1 MLLNLMQTYNF
12 PEKLY
17 EPHKKLQQFA
27 KMRSILIYWITGK
40 GILGSIVWLGRPIM
54 MVFW

>member
-17 EPHKKLQQFA
+17 KHHKKLQQVA

-40 GILGSIVWLGRPIM
+40 GILGNIVWLDRPIM

>member
-17 EPHKKLQQFA
+17 KHHKKLQQFA

-40 GILGSIVWLGRPIM
+40 GILGSIVWLDRPIM

>member
-40 GILGSIVWLGRPIM
+40 GILGSIVWLDRPIM